1 MTDIAQGIREALAS
15 VARTRQETLAD
26 PALGAAVT
34 AIKTLQARRFA
45 GSYADILGGGASG
58 YQPAAE
64 FFLTELYSAQD
75 YTDRDAQFARIAG
88 PIDKLFPAKVG
99 ALAMALA
106 QLHALTEELDQAMGR
121 AWMRPAA
128 APKPAQRNMAPEAD
142 RYAAAWRQ
150 VGRRSDRQSQ
160 LDIVLG
166 IGQELGKLTRMIGLR
181 GLLRMM
187 RGPAHA
193 AGLAALQS
201 FLESGFDTFAALA
214 RTGGGVQG
222 FLDLIAGREQ
232 ALITMLFDDD
242 LVTCGTELQRT
253 LGQAP

>member
-1 MTDIAQGIREALAS
+1 MTDIAQGIRDALTS
-15 VARTRQETLAD
+15 VARIRQETLAD

-45 GSYADILGGGASG
+45 GSYADILGGGDSG

-99 ALAMALA
+99 VLAMALA

-121 AWMRPAA
+121 AWMHLATKPSPRSPAT
-128 APKPAQRNMAPEAD
+128 PAD

-150 VGRRSDRQSQ
+150 VGRRRDRQSQ

-166 IGQELGKLTRMIGLR
+166 IGMELGKLTRTVGLR
-181 GLLRMM
+181 SLLRMM
-187 RGPAHA
+187 RRPAHA
-193 AGLAALQS
+193 AGLAALQA

-214 RTGGGVQG
+214 KTGGGVQG